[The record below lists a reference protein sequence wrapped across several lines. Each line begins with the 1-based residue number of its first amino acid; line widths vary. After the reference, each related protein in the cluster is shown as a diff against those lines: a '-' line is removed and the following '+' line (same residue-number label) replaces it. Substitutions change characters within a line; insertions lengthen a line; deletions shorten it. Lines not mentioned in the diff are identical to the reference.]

1 MTLRGGLAGSP
12 LSLFRVTRMLI
23 VASSTRERAPAEPS
37 RWSAR
42 ISLRCAPG
50 ASCSLGVG
58 FGSFITPESA
68 EVRLARI
75 RGGVDYTISVRTLPP
90 NVKALRCMM
99 MWVGGPGGEPELW
112 CPAAP
117 PLPEDQAPPAVPTS

>member
-1 MTLRGGLAGSP
+1 MVRGDFIALGAGC
-12 LSLFRVTRMLI
+12 FMFT
-23 VASSTRERAPAEPS
+23 
-37 RWSAR
+37 
-42 ISLRCAPG
+42 G
-50 ASCSLGVG
+50 GVG
-58 FGSFITPESA
+58 FGSFITPEPA

-75 RGGVDYTISVRTLPP
+75 RGGVDYTMSVPTLPP

-117 PLPEDQAPPAVPTS
+117 PLPEDQTPPAVPTP